1 MGRESSITPEQVGAA
16 AEAIKA
22 AGVAPTLRAVRERLG
37 VGSMGTINRML
48 QSWKDTQGRP
58 ATQEVAIPPALA
70 RAIID
75 HMGMEIAQA
84 KAPLVADLAEARQ
97 ATADLATENE
107 RQAKEIEDLSVQMAA
122 LAEQKAAA
130 DGRAA
135 QLAAELAA
143 AREEAGRE
151 RRAAEEARVEVAK
164 AALRLEAMPRLEADL
179 TLAREALETERLSRV
194 AAEQSAAVALAR
206 LEERGGH
213 R

>member
-1 MGRESSITPEQVGAA
+1 MGREAVISQEQVAAA
-16 AEAIKA
+16 AEGIKA
-22 AGVAPTLRAVRERLG
+22 GGGVPTLRGVREKIG
-37 VGSMGTINRML
+37 GGSMGTISRML
-48 QSWKDTQGRP
+48 QSWREAQGRP
-58 ATQEVAIPPALA
+58 TTHEVAIPPSVA
-70 RAIID
+70 RAILD
-75 HMGMEIAQA
+75 HLSAEIAQV

-107 RQAKEIEDLSVQMAA
+107 RQTKEIEDLTGQMAA

-179 TLAREALETERLSRV
+179 TLAREALEAERLARV

-206 LEERGGH
+206 LEERGRGV
-213 R
+213 

>member
-143 AREEAGRE
+143 AREEVGRE

-164 AALRLEAMPRLEADL
+164 AALRLEAMPRLEVDL
-179 TLAREALETERLSRV
+179 AAAREALEAERMARV

-206 LEERGGH
+206 LEERKH

>member
-151 RRAAEEARVEVAK
+151 RRAAEEARVQVAK

-179 TLAREALETERLSRV
+179 TLAREALEAERLARV

-206 LEERGGH
+206 LEERGRGV
-213 R
+213 